1 MANWLH
7 CSPASVFDSYR
18 LLICCKRID
27 CRCETDEWSL
37 KLSLSGSLARA
48 EIEAIVSSL
57 KQHLEAIRQ
66 HEVKRLRARL
76 GQLNPAQE
84 NAIESLTQGIV
95 DEILEAPI
103 NVLKSVSYDNDSTTV
118 IETVCRIFS
127 LANPREYF
135 QWQPANVPGLDV

>member
-1 MANWLH
+1 M
-7 CSPASVFDSYR
+7 
-18 LLICCKRID
+18 
-27 CRCETDEWSL
+27 SL
-37 KLSLSGSLARA
+37 CGSLAGA

-66 HEVKRLRARL
+66 HEVKRMRARL

-84 NAIESLTQGIV
+84 SAIESLTQGIV

-103 NVLKSVSYDNDSTTV
+103 NVLKSVSHDNDSTTV
-118 IETVCRIFS
+118 IETVRRIFS

-135 QWQPANVPGLDV
+135 QWQPANSPELDV